1 MLDARMHFDKNRS
14 AGYLINHM
22 ARLFARELQA
32 RIAPLGLS
40 TGTFP
45 ALLVLWEKEG
55 LTQREL
61 VAALD
66 IEQATMANTLTRME
80 RDGLI
85 VRKGDAADGRVQRI
99 WLTPHARA
107 LRDPAVTAANT
118 VNEAALGPLSKA
130 EREAFID
137 MMSRIIATRG
147 TGRGLGDEPASR

>member
-1 MLDARMHFDKNRS
+1 MSFDKNRS
-14 AGYLINHM
+14 AGYLVNHM

-32 RIAPLGLS
+32 RIVPLGLS

-45 ALLVLWEKEG
+45 ALLILWETEG

-85 VRKGDAADGRVQRI
+85 VRKADAADGRVQRI
-99 WLTPHARA
+99 WLTPRARG
-107 LRDPAVTAANT
+107 LREPAVTAANT
-118 VNEAALGPLSKA
+118 VNEAALGPLSTA
-130 EREAFID
+130 ERDAFID
-137 MMSRIIATRG
+137 MMTRIIAARG
-147 TGRGLGDEPASR
+147 TGSGPGDKPESR